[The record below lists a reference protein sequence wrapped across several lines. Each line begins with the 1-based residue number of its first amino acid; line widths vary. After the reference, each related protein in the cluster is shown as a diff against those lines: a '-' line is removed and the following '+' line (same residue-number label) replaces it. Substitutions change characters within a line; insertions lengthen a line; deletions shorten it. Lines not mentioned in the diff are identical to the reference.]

1 MLSLVVVTE
10 SDLQNLTRLDKLCVL
25 QNMVIVC
32 CSFPV
37 LMDRLKKNSHLV
49 SAVQVSMSRFKIHN
63 PH

>member
-1 MLSLVVVTE
+1 MLSLVVVTD

-37 LMDRLKKNSHLV
+37 LMDRFKKKFTFSISCSGLNESVQNS
-49 SAVQVSMSRFKIHN
+49 
-63 PH
+63 